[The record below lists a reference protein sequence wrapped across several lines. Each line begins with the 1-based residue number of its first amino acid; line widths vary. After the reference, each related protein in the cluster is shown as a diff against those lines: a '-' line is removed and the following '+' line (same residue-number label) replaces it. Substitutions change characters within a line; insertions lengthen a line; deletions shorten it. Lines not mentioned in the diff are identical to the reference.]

1 MLDPTTRLH
10 EETNPKVGFEPL
22 PGHGIETPRGPYQRD
37 LLLTEVLRVPQRR
50 VDTKRVRESVLAEE
64 RCVCPGVGKRCVPN
78 SRTYR
83 RRRVQ
88 YRRILKRAGATFES
102 GERPPPEEVG
112 EIEVPPIGPLQ
123 V

>member
-10 EETNPKVGFEPL
+10 EETTHKVGFEPL

-64 RCVCPGVGKRCVPN
+64 RCVCPGVRKRCVPN

-88 YRRILKRAGATFES
+88 YRRRPNRAHAAFLCS
-102 GERPPPEEVG
+102 RAPP
-112 EIEVPPIGPLQ
+112 
-123 V
+123 